1 MSGGGMFGMGKSEQQ
16 ATGWNQ
22 ADSSSTSA
30 SIGGGQSTSGQTVFD
45 SSLFDKLYQGAGAAA
60 GSTLAQA
67 PQLAEVAKQLFTGGS
82 SFLQGLGNDSGTSYL
97 QSRVSGDSGVADRQI
112 AQLQSDTGHLF
123 TDQFNP
129 AITSSAVAG
138 GTLGG
143 GRQGVAQ
150 GAAMD
155 SLARNFSS
163 QATQIRVADQ
173 AQRDA
178 AATTI
183 AGNSLGAAST
193 GLGALP
199 SLLSLMQTGQNNDLG
214 IYAQLSGIM
223 GGPTTLASSQSTQFQ
238 QSIADAISKSFGT
251 SQSSGHAWNFQ
262 AAGQGGLT

>member
-16 ATGWNQ
+16 ASGWNQ
-22 ADSSSTSA
+22 ADSSSTSM
-30 SIGGGQSTSGQTVFD
+30 SVGGGQSTSGQSVFGAD
-45 SSLFDKLYQGAGAAA
+45 TFSKLYSDAGMAA
-60 GSTLAQA
+60 GSTLAQG
-67 PQLAEVAKQLFTGGS
+67 PQLADIAKQLFTGGS
-82 SFLQGLGNDSGTSYL
+82 SFLQGLGNDAGTGYL
-97 QSRVSGDSGVADRQI
+97 QSRVSGDSGVADSEI

-129 AITSSAVAG
+129 AITAQAVAG

-155 SLARNFSS
+155 SLARTFSS
-163 QATQIRVADQ
+163 QAAQIRVSDQ

-199 SLLSLMQTGQNNDLG
+199 SLLGLVQSGQNNNLDILG
-214 IYAQLSGIM
+214 KFSAIL
-223 GGPTTLASSQSTQFQ
+223 GGPTTLSSSQSSQFS

-251 SQSSGHAWNFQ
+251 SESSGHAWNFQ
-262 AAGQGGLT
+262 AAGQGGMG